1 MEQQIL
7 EMKKKAIDI
16 HQMIE
21 KCNNLMNH
29 IETFT
34 NELQKRKIKKDN
46 LEENPKNL
54 EPDEKN

>member
-1 MEQQIL
+1 MDEQIL

-16 HQMIE
+16 RQMIE
-21 KCNNLMNH
+21 KCNDLMNH
-29 IETFT
+29 IETVT

-46 LEENPKNL
+46 LEENPKIL